1 MASPKV
7 ELHVHLDGAIN
18 HSTIW
23 ELLKKKN
30 LPLPK
35 SGSYQDFLD
44 SVIVKTPDS
53 LLSFLKGFS
62 IFLPAIVGDLDA
74 IERMSYEFCEYQ
86 SKEGVIYAEP
96 RYCPHLLIPHILDDV
111 EFLSHNNSWTSDPS
125 HKISTNDVVEAVN
138 RGLKRGQEDFG
149 IVTRTILSCIRGK
162 PEWSE
167 EILNLCIKY
176 RNSGVVGID
185 IAGDEAGEVTIKDEE
200 QEGRMLD
207 KEDIAV
213 FEKAAELGIHR
224 TVHAGEAGPAKM
236 VMKAID
242 ILKAERIGHGY
253 RVLENEESYKYCL
266 EKKIHFECCPTS
278 SILTGSVNLN
288 QTPVHPI
295 MRFAKDQAS
304 FSVNTDDPTVTNTK
318 LNDEYSLLETWGLT
332 EKQLQ
337 QCVRNKS
344 INFLVINYMN

>member
-1 MASPKV
+1 MKYS
-7 ELHVHLDGAIN
+7 
-18 HSTIW
+18 S
-23 ELLKKKN
+23 
-30 LPLPK
+30 
-35 SGSYQDFLD
+35 
-44 SVIVKTPDS
+44 
-53 LLSFLKGFS
+53 
-62 IFLPAIVGDLDA
+62 GDLDA

-200 QEGRMLD
+200 QG
-207 KEDIAV
+207 
-213 FEKAAELGIHR
+213 KAHI
-224 TVHAGEAGPAKM
+224 
-236 VMKAID
+236 I
-242 ILKAERIGHGY
+242 Y
-253 RVLENEESYKYCL
+253 S
-266 EKKIHFECCPTS
+266 
-278 SILTGSVNLN
+278 LN
-288 QTPVHPI
+288 SKQYFCSMSMNHI
-295 MRFAKDQAS
+295 
-304 FSVNTDDPTVTNTK
+304 
-318 LNDEYSLLETWGLT
+318 YSLL
-332 EKQLQ
+332 Q
-337 QCVRNKS
+337 
-344 INFLVINYMN
+344 I